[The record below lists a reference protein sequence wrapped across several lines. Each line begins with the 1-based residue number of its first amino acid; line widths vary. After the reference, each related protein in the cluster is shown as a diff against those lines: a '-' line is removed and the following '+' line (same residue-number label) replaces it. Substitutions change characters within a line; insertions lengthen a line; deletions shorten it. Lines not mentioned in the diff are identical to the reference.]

1 LKVVGNNQRNT
12 AQQIRSSPQPL
23 QQYSRAFGCN
33 FVLNP
38 STDST
43 TLLNGRRFHRPAI
56 MAADS
61 LANASSQGLLPFQEN
76 NNDKGQ
82 FERRDSQSPRSTPQ
96 GKALQI
102 DHESSADQDIL
113 DQAKDQQKPQP
124 QPQTKE
130 PEQSYV
136 PHLPQAGEGIVS
148 SMGGMTLSPQASSSQ
163 NWSQQQSDTG
173 IARGFDPETQVQSLI
188 QKADPT
194 IVTPPEVLAD
204 GIVARS
210 RLLGTQSGSS
220 EKLHPSFS
228 IRSKKFF
235 SVGRVFKVLWAEP
248 AGANATVITRNTV
261 ENVLGER
268 VHAKV
273 RWFVVIREGSNYCC
287 ALPIA
292 TYGGRGVAKPGVVK
306 SEHGIIYTGRN
317 APNPSKAEL
326 VTLPN
331 EARMRSEPIRVDPD
345 TPLDKLDP
353 MSRINYAAVS
363 TVQHNIKVKS
373 MGNVNR
379 NSIRSLQQHFQNV
392 WFASDSSRTSYPQDQ
407 QGSTTIVAMSGR
419 AGGSLGLGDFVVRAE
434 LGGFAAI
441 NGGRPEGRGIDG
453 GAYEN
458 VGEDAI
464 GGAASDSKHDGPD
477 GDAGDRSKK
486 RES

>member
-1 LKVVGNNQRNT
+1 
-12 AQQIRSSPQPL
+12 
-23 QQYSRAFGCN
+23 
-33 FVLNP
+33 
-38 STDST
+38 
-43 TLLNGRRFHRPAI
+43 
-56 MAADS
+56 
-61 LANASSQGLLPFQEN
+61 
-76 NNDKGQ
+76 
-82 FERRDSQSPRSTPQ
+82 
-96 GKALQI
+96 
-102 DHESSADQDIL
+102 
-113 DQAKDQQKPQP
+113 
-124 QPQTKE
+124 
-130 PEQSYV
+130 
-136 PHLPQAGEGIVS
+136 
-148 SMGGMTLSPQASSSQ
+148 
-163 NWSQQQSDTG
+163 
-173 IARGFDPETQVQSLI
+173 
-188 QKADPT
+188 
-194 IVTPPEVLAD
+194 
-204 GIVARS
+204 
-210 RLLGTQSGSS
+210 
-220 EKLHPSFS
+220 
-228 IRSKKFF
+228 
-235 SVGRVFKVLWAEP
+235 
-248 AGANATVITRNTV
+248 
-261 ENVLGER
+261 
-268 VHAKV
+268 
-273 RWFVVIREGSNYCC
+273 
-287 ALPIA
+287 
-292 TYGGRGVAKPGVVK
+292 VVK